1 MSGLIKSVG
10 RAVKKVVSGV
20 KKVFKKIASSKIGK
34 VILIAA
40 AIYLGGA
47 ALGAWQSPFASINGA
62 FTSAGSQ
69 ASQMAA
75 ANNAVATGS
84 FGVPTASASTGLN
97 AAALPGGTT
106 GGAGFSVGGTT
117 STVAAP
123 ATGTGAGFSAGG
135 VNSTVASSGAT
146 TGTASAATPGL
157 ISGGANPAAAQ
168 VASGSAGTGVTGSS
182 VPSEILSGATKNT
195 AENTVQRMMSSTA
208 DILKKPFADGNFLGA
223 DGWVARNPVPA
234 MLATNAVAG
243 ALTPDG
249 IDLQREQDRLMQ
261 EEEERAQDRRRQSY
275 LLNDI
280 DVGRPNDV
288 QLKNTEGGLL
298 FNRSGT

>member
-40 AIYLGGA
+40 AVYLGGA
-47 ALGAWQSPFASINGA
+47 ALGAWSSPFASINGA
-62 FTSAGSQ
+62 LLPKAAAAGS
-69 ASQMAA
+69 SAA
-75 ANNAVATGS
+75 PAAQTVAN
-84 FGVPTASASTGLN
+84 GLN

-106 GGAGFSVGGTT
+106 GGAGFSVGGAT
-117 STVAAP
+117 STVATPVTAN
-123 ATGTGAGFSAGG
+123 AGFSAGG
-135 VNSTVASSGAT
+135 MTSTVSGAGAT

-168 VASGSAGTGVTGSS
+168 VASGSAGTGITGSS
-182 VPSEILSGATKNT
+182 VPGEILSGATKNT
-195 AENTVQRMMSSTA
+195 AQTKVQEMMTATA
-208 DILKKPFADGNFLGA
+208 DILRKPFADGNFLGSE
-223 DGWVARNPVPA
+223 GWVSRNPTA
-234 MLATNAVAG
+234 ALMGTSAIAG

-249 IDLQREQDRLMQ
+249 IDVAREQDRLMQ

-275 LLNDI
+275 LLNDV

-288 QLKNTEGGLL
+288 QLQKTSGGLL
-298 FNRSGT
+298 FDRSGT